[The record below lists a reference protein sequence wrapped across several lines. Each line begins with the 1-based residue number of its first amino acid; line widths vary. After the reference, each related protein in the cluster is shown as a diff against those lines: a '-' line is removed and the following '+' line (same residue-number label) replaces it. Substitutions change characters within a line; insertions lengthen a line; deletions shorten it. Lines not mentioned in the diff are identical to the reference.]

1 MAEGDADRLTK
12 AYDAF
17 NEGGVRAILEFL
29 DPEIHVRDR
38 PTMPDAATYH
48 GRAGVKKMFDSIVEA
63 FDDLQ
68 YEVEEIIDRGRFVV
82 VVLKQHVRGR
92 SSQIR
97 VGAQSVHVWEMR
109 DGHPITLTIF
119 GSKEHALA
127 TLERAELRAI

>member
-1 MAEGDADRLTK
+1 MAEGDAERLRR

-17 NEGGVRAILEFL
+17 NEGGVRAILELL
-29 DPEIHVRDR
+29 DPAIKVRDR

-48 GRAGVKKMFDSIVEA
+48 GRTGVKKMFDSMVEA

-68 YEVEEIIDRGRFVV
+68 YEVEEVIDHGRHVV
-82 VVLKQHVRGR
+82 VVLEQQVRGR

-97 VGAQSVHVWEMR
+97 FGAKTVHVWEMDEGR
-109 DGHPITLTIF
+109 PVALTIF

-127 TLERAELRAI
+127 TLERNELRST

>member
-1 MAEGDADRLTK
+1 MSEGDPERLRK

-17 NEGGVRAILEFL
+17 NEGGVRAILELL
-29 DPEIHVRDR
+29 DPEIQVRER

-48 GRAGVKKMFDSIVEA
+48 GRTGVKKMFDSMVEA

-68 YEVEEIIDRGRFVV
+68 YEVVEVIDHGRYVLV
-82 VVLKQHVRGR
+82 ILKQHVRGR

-97 VGAQSVHVWEMR
+97 VGANTVHVWELR
-109 DGHPITLTIF
+109 EGRPIALMIF

-127 TLERAELRAI
+127 SVERSELKSI